1 MADPNDSND
10 GAATADAGTDK
21 TPTATIPVVDVQAQ
35 INQALTAQQA
45 EFSRQLKAVTG
56 HGDIKEL
63 ADTQLKE
70 QGRLQ
75 ELADSHKAD
84 ALSFKT
90 KFEQAA
96 VSNALLAASADA
108 INSEVVKNLL
118 ADKAV
123 VDEKGHVSIDGK
135 PVADVVKQLLI
146 DMPFLAK
153 PQGGTGSGTPQQVAA
168 ATTKADESLT
178 ATQRLAAAYQSQ

>member
-1 MADPNDSND
+1 MAEQNDPNA
-10 GAATADAGTDK
+10 GAANAGAGIDK
-21 TPTATIPVVDVQAQ
+21 APLAAAPVVDVQAQ
-35 INQALTAQQA
+35 INQALAAQKA
-45 EFSRQLKAVTG
+45 EFALQLKAVTG

-84 ALSFKT
+84 AQSFRT

-96 VSNALLAASADA
+96 VSNALLAASSDA
-108 INSEVVKNLL
+108 INSEVVKQLL

-123 VDEKGHVSIDGK
+123 VDEKGQVSIDGK
-135 PVADVVKQLLI
+135 PVAEVVKQLLI

-153 PQGGTGSGTPQQVAA
+153 AQGDTGSGSPQQVAA
-168 ATTKADESLT
+168 AVTKANESLT
-178 ATQRLAAAYQSQ
+178 AVQRLSAAYQSQ